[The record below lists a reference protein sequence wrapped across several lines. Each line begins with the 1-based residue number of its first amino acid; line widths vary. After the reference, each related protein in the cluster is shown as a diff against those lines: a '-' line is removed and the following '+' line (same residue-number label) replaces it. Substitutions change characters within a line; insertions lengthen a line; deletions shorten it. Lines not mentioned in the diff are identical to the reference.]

1 MRMDSKHVEALLEKY
16 WNGDTSLEEEAQLC
30 AFFAQ
35 GDVPASLQSAASLFR
50 YFQQEQQKKLA
61 PSFDARVTKSIR
73 QRQGGKIIRMVNL
86 VNVARIA
93 AGVLVI
99 VAAGYLIRQE
109 VSKMYPEDTYSD
121 PKVAFEETKK
131 ALMMISK
138 SFGKAQQEAGKI
150 KMFNEAEEKIQSPK
164 ADDTEQKASI

>member
-1 MRMDSKHVEALLEKY
+1 MDSKHIEVLLEKY
-16 WNGDTSLEEEAQLC
+16 WNGDTSLEEEAQLR
-30 AFFAQ
+30 AYFAQ
-35 GDVPASLQSAASLFR
+35 PDVPQALQSAATLFR
-50 YFQQEQQKKLA
+50 YFQHEQEKKLA
-61 PSFDARVTKSIR
+61 PSFDGRVTKHIR
-73 QRQGGKIIRMVNL
+73 QRQGGKIIKMVNM

-109 VSKMYPEDTYSD
+109 VSKMYPEDTYTD

-150 KMFNEAEEKIQSPK
+150 KMFNEAEEKIQNPGK
-164 ADDTEQKASI
+164 ADKEQEASI

>member
-1 MRMDSKHVEALLEKY
+1 MDSKHVEALLEKY
-16 WNGDTSLEEEAQLC
+16 WNGDTSLEEEAQLR

-164 ADDTEQKASI
+164 TDDTEQKASI